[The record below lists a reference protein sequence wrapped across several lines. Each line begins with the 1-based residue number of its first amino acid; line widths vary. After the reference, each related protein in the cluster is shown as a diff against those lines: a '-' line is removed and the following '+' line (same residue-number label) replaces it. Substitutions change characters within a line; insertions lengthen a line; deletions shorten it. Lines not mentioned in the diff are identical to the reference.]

1 MIGRPSYDDFMAI
14 IKNNLLPHANITT
27 KDILHAEK
35 IFGKELGS
43 LQGKTTRKCPQAV
56 ITDYIQIPPDI
67 LEIHQAII
75 LAADIMIV
83 DSTQFLI
90 TTSRS
95 IQFTTVEKLDSKES
109 KYLTSGLIKV
119 VNLYKR
125 RGMIIQVCLVDNEF
139 ETS

>member
-35 IFGKELGS
+35 IFGKKLGS
-43 LQGKTTRKCPQAV
+43 LQGKTTQKCPQAV

-109 KYLTSGLIKV
+109 KYLTSGLIKA
-119 VNLYKR
+119 VNLYKEKR
-125 RGMIIQVCLVDNEF
+125 NDY
-139 ETS
+139 TSLFG